1 MELADL
7 VIEVVGVSASGVLA
21 PGPLFFANLLY
32 GARQGPRAGLK
43 MAYGHSIVEL
53 LLVILLAAGIFSSGA
68 ILDSHIK
75 TIGIVGGAAILGFAA
90 FQILSLKGMKGNH
103 VQPKISGRNPFL
115 AGVLLS
121 ALNPFFLVWWFTAG
135 LKILVDSAPF
145 GIVTGVALVFS
156 FHIWMDYAW
165 LIGTAYLSSKGSAVL
180 KSKYYVIL
188 ALGLS
193 AALVYFGLGFLI
205 SSLL

>member
-1 MELADL
+1 MELAEL

-32 GARQGPRAGLK
+32 GARQGPKAGLK

-53 LLVILLAAGIFSSGA
+53 PLVILLAASIFSSGA
-68 ILDSHIK
+68 ILNSHID
-75 TIGIVGGAAILGFAA
+75 TIGVVGGAAILGFAA
-90 FQILSLKGMKGNH
+90 FQILSLKRMKGNQ
-103 VQPKISGRNPFL
+103 VPPKIAGRNPFL

-135 LKILVDSAPF
+135 LKMLVDSAPF
-145 GIVTGVALVFS
+145 GAIAGALLVFS

-165 LIGTAYLSSKGSAVL
+165 LIGTAYLSSRGGSML
-180 KSKYYVIL
+180 KSKYYIIL
-188 ALGLS
+188 MLGLT
-193 AALVYFGLGFLI
+193 AALVYFGLDFLI
-205 SSLL
+205 SSLF